1 MDHHQQPGPSPSPM
15 DHTKR
20 FLDMLNRPTASPSPP
35 HSASGSAAS
44 QAASTTAVPGAYPA
58 ATPPPTLRSPSA
70 PGGPPSGAASAPG
83 MHPLGPLQALLNSAV
98 QGRQA
103 SPQPLL
109 HLMNTG
115 GGAASG
121 GQQQLQQQQQQQ
133 RAVPPPPVPLHQ
145 LFAPPPPGQQQPPPF
160 GHVGVPPAPTAPA
173 QAPQP
178 PAHIMDLQRLLNLSS
193 RQLAPSPA
201 TNPAPAPAPLA
212 AAPPHL
218 SRHASDLELPPA
230 VANAPTAATTAMRMT
245 TPPAPAPVPAP
256 AQAPASAFSY
266 VNPFQFFDQVPPPPA
281 QPQLQQ
287 QPQHVDEPKKAGK
300 THSASPARTK
310 SPKRAPPARKG
321 ASPARKTGSPA
332 STRAPPVAA
341 VEPAVIESLPAEVAE
356 EAVPLQEP
364 PAAVIE
370 PETEPDVAKSPEVSA
385 DDDGY
390 QDENEDEDDEP
401 HVRAMRRLTVESHV
415 SAVASTAQPVEL
427 PVAEPEVMG
436 GILAL
441 DAPIKSPKQNLPI
454 YRIPLASVPV
464 TALDAVANAYDLVPD
479 VQASRMVSDGTMV
492 ALTSGA
498 ASDQLQVID
507 VAARQPLAV
516 FDDWDRPINAM
527 AMNASYLAVDHGD
540 GDLSVFT
547 LQGGLVAL
555 VSEAKMRAPT
565 SGSATVAHMLLLGN
579 DQLVLACAT
588 PNAGSFV
595 AVIDVPALPARDTID
610 LGDTARA
617 VRTPGPITHLTA
629 ASLSYYFW
637 TVVGG
642 TDLKLWSALTLHR
655 SCTLP
660 VAVQSVHS
668 LAHSAHE
675 LLLVVA
681 ARDAPDLLLLGMAR
695 NAARTC
701 QVLARLALT
710 GTSAARLGR
719 VSVAR
724 ARNLVMCPLDDGNG
738 TDVLAVTVT
747 TGATGAGKQGTTAAA
762 APPAVAA
769 SAMFSSAYVLRAP
782 DRVALACLA
791 HDLVLLATPS
801 RVVSVADT
809 GAGTWRAMATVAP
822 ANAPA
827 VAVQCESPAAK
838 KQRQPSTASARGGGT
853 QPPASP
859 AVIAVPSPAV
869 SRGKP
874 ATPTTPTA
882 PVVAAGVSL
891 DQVSRLL
898 DDRLDKLTKQLD
910 RDRAARAAE
919 EVERQEQL
927 LQLVSDTL
935 TTNVTAVLDRLLGQ
949 HVQTH
954 VLPAVVEY
962 IDSAVDRA
970 VAQHWPVAA
979 VAQAVEPNVRAAVG
993 QVVKDALVPRYEAM
1007 TREMFEQMQA
1017 AFERGLEVSMGKV
1030 AAAAAEMAAAA
1041 VAAAQQQAQ
1050 AQAQQ
1055 EQQERQQQEQQQR
1068 QLQQQQQ
1075 QIQHHQ
1081 HQQQYQQPQPQQHT
1095 VHQLARA
1102 TSQQPL
1108 SPRAPAYSSSTA
1120 TAAGTLHASSS
1131 SASLYGGANTGNVA
1145 AAAAMPAT
1153 PTSATAPSLASSTTA
1168 AVPPPATS
1176 SLSMSVEQQVSWLL
1190 QGGQVDEAVATVL
1203 STAQFADLHAT
1214 ILTWLTPDQVFPSHG
1229 APTPLKAGTVLT
1241 LLSYLAAAL
1250 SQNVAW
1256 ADTVVPWL
1264 LAGITTA
1271 TPGRDPA
1278 VAQYVPECVRSIVQ
1292 HLEVAEA
1299 KLARTPAGGAP
1310 HVMSIRLMVRALR
1323 AGSMMG

>member
-44 QAASTTAVPGAYPA
+44 QAASATAVPGAYPA

-70 PGGPPSGAASAPG
+70 PGGPPTGAAPAPG

-109 HLMNTG
+109 HLMNAG
-115 GGAASG
+115 GGEASG
-121 GQQQLQQQQQQQ
+121 RQQQQHQQQQQQQ

-160 GHVGVPPAPTAPA
+160 GHVGAPPTPAAPA
-173 QAPQP
+173 QPPAQA

-201 TNPAPAPAPLA
+201 SNPAPAPAPLA
-212 AAPPHL
+212 TAPPHL

-230 VANAPTAATTAMRMT
+230 VANAPTTTTTAMRMT

-266 VNPFQFFDQVPPPPA
+266 VNPFQFFDQVPPP
-281 QPQLQQ
+281 Q
-287 QPQHVDEPKKAGK
+287 VEEPKKVGK
-300 THSASPARTK
+300 KHASSPARTK
-310 SPKRAPPARKG
+310 SPKRASPAHKG
-321 ASPARKTGSPA
+321 ASPARKSGSPA
-332 STRAPPVAA
+332 SARAPQVAA
-341 VEPAVIESLPAEVAE
+341 VEPAAVESLPAEPAE
-356 EAVPLQEP
+356 EAVALQEP
-364 PAAVIE
+364 LAAVIE

-401 HVRAMRRLTVESHV
+401 HVRSMRRLTVESHV
-415 SAVASTAQPVEL
+415 SAIAGAAQPTVEL

-441 DAPIKSPKQNLPI
+441 DVPHKSPKQNLPV

-464 TALDAVANAYDLVPD
+464 TALDSVANAYDLVPD

-555 VSEAKMRAPT
+555 VSEAKVRGPT
-565 SGSATVAHMLLLGN
+565 GGNATISHMLLLGN

-588 PNAGSFV
+588 LNAGSFV
-595 AVIDVPALPARDTID
+595 AVIDVPALPARGTID
-610 LGDTARA
+610 LGDTTRA

-710 GTSAARLGR
+710 GTSAARL
-719 VSVAR
+719 A
-724 ARNLVMCPLDDGNG
+724 P
-738 TDVLAVTVT
+738 LAV
-747 TGATGAGKQGTTAAA
+747 GKSGPAAA
-762 APPAVAA
+762 ATAAVPPAAA
-769 SAMFSSAYVLRAP
+769 SAMFSSVYVLRAP
-782 DRVALACLA
+782 DRVSLACLA

-801 RVVSVADT
+801 SVVSVADT
-809 GAGTWRAMATVAP
+809 GADKSRAVATVAP

-827 VAVQCESPAAK
+827 VAVQCESPATK
-838 KQRQPSTASARGGGT
+838 KQRQPSAASARGGGGGGGGA

-882 PVVAAGVSL
+882 AAPVVAAGVSL

-898 DDRLDKLTKQLD
+898 DDRLEKLTKQLD

-954 VLPAVVEY
+954 VLPAVVEH

-1007 TREMFEQMQA
+1007 TREMFAQMQA

-1041 VAAAQQQAQ
+1041 VEQQAQQQA
-1050 AQAQQ
+1050 
-1055 EQQERQQQEQQQR
+1055 QQEQQQR
-1068 QLQQQQQ
+1068 QLQQQHQQ
-1075 QIQHHQ
+1075 QVQQHQ
-1081 HQQQYQQPQPQQHT
+1081 HQQQYQQPQPQQHA

-1153 PTSATAPSLASSTTA
+1153 PTSATAPSLPSSTTT

-1278 VAQYVPECVRSIVQ
+1278 VSQYVPECVRSIVQ